1 MGSCTQSQAAGGQ
14 LIQMVDLRRSVWVS
28 NKHLDV
34 LSVWWSVL
42 DNAVVSV

>member
-1 MGSCTQSQAAGGQ
+1 MGSRTQSQAAGGQ

-28 NKHLDV
+28 KHLDV